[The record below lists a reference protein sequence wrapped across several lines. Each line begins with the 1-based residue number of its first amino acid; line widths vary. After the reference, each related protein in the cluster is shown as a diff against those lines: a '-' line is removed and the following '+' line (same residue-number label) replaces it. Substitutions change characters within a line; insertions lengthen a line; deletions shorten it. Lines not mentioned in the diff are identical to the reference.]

1 MPANRPGRGVGGS
14 WWGREKQRHGSSCL
28 PRARHSLSVR
38 GLCFSALIIHFP
50 ETSWCEGL
58 RHLPHGSPNLPV
70 SSNICI
76 TPSPSTHF
84 WQILQ
89 QHLLPEVCPMQA
101 SPSSNDR
108 AGGQSLSLPSPS
120 ASSQLGVPGSSTVAV
135 KQAWNRPG
143 GAGGPRSV
151 PPETSSFPSPSRM
164 TPGDLPNYIGN
175 LSWRTAIP
183 TANTGRIRT
192 QHMPFGNRNEQ
203 RSFLSLKDY

>member
-1 MPANRPGRGVGGS
+1 MVP
-14 WWGREKQRHGSSCL
+14 
-28 PRARHSLSVR
+28 
-38 GLCFSALIIHFP
+38 LIFP
-50 ETSWCEGL
+50 CQVTYAS
-58 RHLPHGSPNLPV
+58 LPHPQHTFGRF
-70 SSNICI
+70 SSNICC
-76 TPSPSTHF
+76 PRSAPCK
-84 WQILQ
+84 
-89 QHLLPEVCPMQA
+89 LPPQ
-101 SPSSNDR
+101 SNDK

-192 QHMPFGNRNEQ
+192 QHMPFGNRNER